1 MPRDPRSPVLNV
13 HRRRRSRNASSL
25 SASPSPSNRPPS
37 VGAPGASVSS
47 VAASVGAASLS
58 PGGAAALSP
67 DDAARLSSSYTSGKA
82 RHYASQGADAT
93 VNSSNAPGTEER
105 WLLDSADQLARWAAG
120 VEQEQHTRRERWQ
133 QVQGGDWLAQKKV
146 LDSKAR
152 KKERAAARR
161 REPYLPA
168 ASSRSLI
175 DFVPRIE
182 RENRRPQTKPNPSD
196 SGDEDEAP
204 APAPT
209 PGRRRVRRIYY
220 ETDSEEEEE
229 EDGTFRMRRCA
240 STARCAA

>member
-25 SASPSPSNRPPS
+25 STSPSPSNRPPS

-58 PGGAAALSP
+58 PGAASLSP

-120 VEQEQHTRRERWQ
+120 VEQEQHTRREQEWKTMLSRW
-133 QVQGGDWLAQKKV
+133 
-146 LDSKAR
+146 
-152 KKERAAARR
+152 
-161 REPYLPA
+161 
-168 ASSRSLI
+168 
-175 DFVPRIE
+175 
-182 RENRRPQTKPNPSD
+182 EN
-196 SGDEDEAP
+196 
-204 APAPT
+204 
-209 PGRRRVRRIYY
+209 
-220 ETDSEEEEE
+220 
-229 EDGTFRMRRCA
+229 
-240 STARCAA
+240 